1 MSFIEKL
8 ILTLRWITD
17 VERGEMIEAP
27 SYRRNY
33 LGFPQ
38 VSQTHLTRLCVIVN
52 LVLAFE
58 KSAYRITNAMG
69 EIIPFERI

>member
-1 MSFIEKL
+1 MSFVEKL

-27 SYRRNY
+27 SYTRTY

-38 VSQTHLTRLCVIVN
+38 VSQKHLTRICVIVN
-52 LVLAFE
+52 LILAFE
-58 KSAYRITNAMG
+58 KSAYRITNSMG
-69 EIIPFERI
+69 EIIPYRT